1 MKHPRLGPAVLLL
14 ALLLVLCLGPAA
26 AQDRAGGGTL
36 VVGSKNFSESRLLG
50 EIMAQLIE
58 AETDLRVERK
68 VNIGG
73 TSLVFAALQ
82 EGDIDLFAEYTGT
95 GWSVVLER
103 ELDDAEPLRTYLEVD
118 REYRRRFGAE
128 WLLPFGFDNS
138 YAVALRQDRAEE
150 LGIERISELS
160 AHAGELVAAWS
171 HEFLDR
177 LDGAPGLAA
186 HYGLE
191 FGEVRGLEHGVAY
204 EAIRSGRA
212 DLTDAYS
219 TDGKLLRLPLRVLE
233 DDRGFFPPYQCA
245 PVIRSQALEE
255 HPELEEVLG
264 ALAFRISDQ
273 RMQELNYAV
282 DQEGRAF
289 ADVAKEFLV
298 QEGLIGGRAE
308 KGESRHEGSF
318 LGFLLGRMPEIL
330 GHTWR
335 HLQLAGSA
343 VLLAIALAVPTGIL
357 LTRKRALARPV
368 LAAAGILQTVPS
380 LALLVFMIPLLG
392 LGAPAAVAA
401 LFLYALLPIVR
412 NTYTGIREVT
422 PDVIE
427 VAVGMGLTGGQIL
440 RRIELPLAIRTI
452 MAGVRTAAVI
462 AVGGA
467 TLAAFVGAG
476 GLGDPIVTGL
486 QLADTRL
493 ILSGAIPAAIL
504 AVGVD
509 ALLGWVEG
517 RLSPWKRLSTTGA
530 S

>member
-1 MKHPRLGPAVLLL
+1 MSGARPGLVALL
-14 ALLLVLCLGPAA
+14 ATLGFVTLGFVGLAG
-26 AQDRAGGGTL
+26 AQDRESGGSL
-36 VVGSKNFSESRLLG
+36 VVGSKNFSENRLLS

-58 AETDLRVERK
+58 AETDLEVERK
-68 VNIGG
+68 INIGG
-73 TSLVFAALQ
+73 TALVFAALR
-82 EGDIDLFAEYTGT
+82 EGDIDLFPEYTGT

-103 ELDDAEPLRTYLEVD
+103 ELGGVDPLRTYLEVD

-128 WLLPFGFDNS
+128 WLLPFGFNNS
-138 YAVALRQDRAEE
+138 YAVALREDRAEE
-150 LGIERISELS
+150 LGIERISELQ

-219 TDGKLLRLPLRVLE
+219 TDGKLLRLPLRVLA

-245 PVIRSQALEE
+245 PVIRSQALEA

-289 ADVAKEFLV
+289 DDVAREFLV
-298 QEGLIGGRAE
+298 QEGLVGGRVE
-308 KGESRHEGSF
+308 KGESRHAGSF
-318 LGFLLGRMPEIL
+318 LGFFLGRMPEIL

-335 HLQLAGSA
+335 HLQLSGTA
-343 VLLAIALAVPTGIL
+343 VLLAIALAVPAGIL
-357 LTRKRALARPV
+357 LTRKEILAGPV
-368 LAAAGILQTVPS
+368 LAAAGVLQTVPS

-401 LFLYALLPIVR
+401 LFLYALLPILR
-412 NTYTGIREVT
+412 NTYTGIREVA
-422 PDVIE
+422 PEVIE

-452 MAGVRTAAVI
+452 MAGVRTSAVI

-467 TLAAFVGAG
+467 TLAAFIGAG

-504 AVGVD
+504 AVTVD

-517 RLSPWKRLSTTGA
+517 RLSPWKR
-530 S
+530 